1 MTIYIEKASEKIY
14 HFLIKVLKTVEIDTF
29 PNRTN
34 NIGKNPKRILRRLN
48 GFPYMRNE
56 IIQHYGVEVL
66 GYSTARPKDEM
77 YPDWEGRNSAV
88 CADAM
93 RVCMRKSV

>member
-14 HFLIKVLKTVEIDTF
+14 HFLIEVLNTVEIDTF
-29 PNRTN
+29 PNLIN
-34 NIGKNPKRILRRLN
+34 NIGNNPKRILRRLN
-48 GFPYMRNE
+48 DFPYMRNE
-56 IIQHYGVEVL
+56 IIHYVVGVL
-66 GYSTARPKDEM
+66 GYSKTRPKDEM
-77 YPDWEGRNSAV
+77 HPDWEGRNSAV

>member
-14 HFLIKVLKTVEIDTF
+14 HFLIKVLNTVEIDTF
-29 PNRTN
+29 PNLTN

-66 GYSTARPKDEM
+66 GYSKARPKDEM
-77 YPDWEGRNSAV
+77 HPDWERRNSAV